1 MISYEKMKNAIDKHN
16 VKSIEDYHKIDSYVV
31 RYNLG
36 VYDLDEQ
43 LRILNRAVLAYLTSD
58 KFLQDASKYER
69 KEANILP
76 HFLNDLT
83 EVVNHVRR
91 TQEAY
96 EDMMEKSIEKECSIC
111 GSKESFGMVK
121 VDGENEYHCWP
132 SCKEA

>member
-1 MISYEKMKNAIDKHN
+1 MISYEEMKNAIDKNN
-16 VKSIEDYHKIDSYVV
+16 VKSIEDYQKLDSYVM

-43 LRILNRAVLAYLTSD
+43 LRILNRAVMAYLTSD
-58 KFLQDASKYER
+58 KFLQDASKFER

-83 EVVNHVRR
+83 EVMNHVRR

-96 EDMMEKSIEKECSIC
+96 EDIMQ
-111 GSKESFGMVK
+111 ESRPK
-121 VDGENEYHCWP
+121 K
-132 SCKEA
+132 CKEA

>member
-16 VKSIEDYHKIDSYVV
+16 VKSIEDYQKLDSYVV

-43 LRILNRAVLAYLTSD
+43 LRILNRAVMAYLTSD

-83 EVVNHVRR
+83 EVVNYVRR
-91 TQEAY
+91 TQDSVRGHDA
-96 EDMMEKSIEKECSIC
+96 
-111 GSKESFGMVK
+111 ESR
-121 VDGENEYHCWP
+121 P
-132 SCKEA
+132 R